1 VVQDFAGPKEAAKA
15 IDELDIEGNY
25 TVLNEAMAQAALK
38 ASEGLLISKAAVIV
52 TDSASNLGAAPE
64 EAIASIQ
71 EIGVPIHLVGFGT
84 KIAADR
90 AEEMKTLS
98 RALSAET
105 LKMKRT
111 LALWLTLLTPAALV
125 FLEVAGATQQQ
136 GNLSSLSPDI
146 NRWSLLF
153 EELLSIW
160 VILIFPLFITLETAL
175 LGQLEHGNNTW
186 KLTHTQPVPRW
197 ATLAAKQIWGL
208 GLITL
213 GMVALIGLTLVGGT
227 VLDILMP
234 ELKIE
239 PPIPWADIF
248 QQTGIALLAGGIILG
263 IHTWIAYRAQSFVVS
278 SAIGISMTIA
288 GLILRGLDW
297 AEYFPWSMPA
307 AALYKYYEGTAV
319 TSYLVI
325 GMLGWLVFTLLGNL
339 NVSRLE
345 ITN

>member
-1 VVQDFAGPKEAAKA
+1 MKA
-15 IDELDIEGNY
+15 L
-25 TVLNEAMAQAALK
+25 T
-38 ASEGLLISKAAVIV
+38 S
-52 TDSASNLGAAPE
+52 
-64 EAIASIQ
+64 
-71 EIGVPIHLVGFGT
+71 
-84 KIAADR
+84 
-90 AEEMKTLS
+90 
-98 RALSAET
+98 ALSAET

-186 KLTHTQPVPRW
+186 KLTYTQPVPRW

-208 GLITL
+208 GLIVL
-213 GMVALIGLTLVGGT
+213 GMLALIGLTFVGGT
-227 VLDILMP
+227 ILDILMP

-239 PPIPWADIF
+239 PPIPWVEIF
-248 QQTGIALLAGGIILG
+248 RQTGIVFLVGGIILG
-263 IHTWIAYRAQSFVVS
+263 IHTWIALRSRSFVVA

-288 GLILRGLDW
+288 GLILRGLEW
-297 AEYFPWSMPA
+297 ADYFPWSMPA
-307 AALYKYYEGTAV
+307 TALYRYYEGSAITN
-319 TSYLVI
+319 YLVI
-325 GMLGWLVFTLLGNL
+325 GAAGWLVLSMMSNWLLK
-339 NVSRLE
+339 RRE
-345 ITN
+345 IL